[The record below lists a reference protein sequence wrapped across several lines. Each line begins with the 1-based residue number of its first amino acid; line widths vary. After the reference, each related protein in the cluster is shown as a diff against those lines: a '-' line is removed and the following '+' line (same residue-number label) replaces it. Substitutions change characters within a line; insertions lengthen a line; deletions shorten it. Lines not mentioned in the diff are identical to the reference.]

1 MQPEVLQRCAHR
13 YRVAEQGSRCRRD
26 QGLPSVADCRN
37 PGSPVNAETNQAGF
51 GPRRLTGMNAHADA
65 DLFACWPRVG
75 KKRPLHLDRRGNAG
89 TRRREHGEERI
100 TLSVNLLAAVR
111 GEARPD
117 QPMMIGKY
125 LRVPV
130 AQARQQRRGAL
141 DISEEKGERLRS
153 QQPKTSI

>member
-1 MQPEVLQRCAHR
+1 M
-13 YRVAEQGSRCRRD
+13 
-26 QGLPSVADCRN
+26 ADCRN
-37 PGSPVNAETNQAGF
+37 PGGPVNAETNEAGF
-51 GPRRLTGMNAHADA
+51 GLPRLAGMNAHADA
-65 DLFACWPRVG
+65 DSFACWPRVG
-75 KKRPLHLDRRGNAG
+75 KERPLHLDRRGNAG

-100 TLSVNLLAAVR
+100 TLGVNLLAAVR

-130 AQARQQRRGAL
+130 AQAHQQRRGAL

-153 QQPKTSI
+153 QQLKTSIWR